1 MLRREGLAIGGEI
14 VFTAAVRHC
23 YHGATG
29 VNGRGDLPMAT
40 ILVAVTIFMVGT
52 AAQLVLE
59 TSAELTAETL
69 ADGDIGI
76 VAGHSR
82 IAAGDI
88 IDISPAG
95 MIVMRR

>member
-1 MLRREGLAIGGEI
+1 MTIVGGG
-14 VFTAAVRHC
+14 FLLTPAGWRC

-29 VNGRGDLPMAT
+29 VNGRGELPMAT